1 MKFSKKIK
9 YLFIALIPMY
19 IVILYFQPNK
29 RKLGIRKKSALLMD
43 VPYGENTPLQQ

>member
-1 MKFSKKIK
+1 MKFFKKFK

-19 IVILYFQPNK
+19 IVILYFQSNK

-43 VPYGENTPLQQ
+43 VPYGENSPLQQ